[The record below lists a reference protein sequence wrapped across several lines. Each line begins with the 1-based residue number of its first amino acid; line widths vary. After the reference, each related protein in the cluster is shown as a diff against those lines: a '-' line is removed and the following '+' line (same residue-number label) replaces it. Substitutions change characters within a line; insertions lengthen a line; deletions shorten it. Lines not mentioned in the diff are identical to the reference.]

1 MATCDLETFQ
11 ESVMYI
17 MDPLSQSQQDDVA
30 EGSNF
35 TPQWREIPMHNK
47 SGTCTEFIVYT
58 NITFKRLSTQNYKIP
73 QAKFLDD
80 LAKLLDPDSND
91 ATCKNLSG
99 GCTKLLGVKRQDM
112 NMNFNGDNQYV
123 AEIRVSTMNTTD
135 RDNTIA
141 SLTHLSTNFQS
152 LKKNSGNESERYEVT
167 AMQTPKSVNVPISRD
182 QMLNKNKIKED
193 EIAPGYFKPLQT
205 QCKFEKH
212 RVGPNKGKVDR
223 TKPGKCTNWEGTSYA
238 NKTCLGLK
246 TCQDIPEYKF
256 RKGQFEQI
264 MQHVTDQTG
273 GLTWEPK
280 EENWEEIR
288 NEQIQAAHDLYDQQ
302 KMSTPTPTPTPTPG
316 SVDSSTPLSTEI
328 ESDNKPTVKPQGDCV
343 TDVNLDCV
351 DVDSFCPPGPP
362 LNEKDDSKE
371 TIKELLAAMGAS
383 ENCVTEATSSQDS
396 DLGSQIIKN
405 DFFTNQTA
413 VANANWWTGITVAA
427 SNTVN
432 NKTSVLND
440 FGTHE
445 SHVSNSIRES
455 AKSTACGNILVDI
468 SKVSTAVHNISCE
481 INKYVRNSKFAT
493 SSTASIK
500 ITAGGEGF
508 DRVYSDWNA
517 TTVRLQQNQSALQIE
532 QFKLL
537 SNNPTPELKEAL
549 IASLNT
555 AQKTLDRHLSKDPGS
570 VNIEGSQIAIIK
582 NTKIKAVNQLQQRS
596 KELIKTNFDS
606 LVKTIAENEI
616 SQNFQGATLTPQ
628 TKAAFNNVAN
638 NVLTDEQN
646 KKDDTEIEE
655 TFEVDE
661 AGDIVIS
668 GLTQVNLIG
677 TSITIESNIEI
688 INKGL
693 VEKARERAEEIAVKF
708 AAEQTKTFNQ
718 TQSGE
723 GRDYSTILH
732 ALAGLQDDPGGRGH
746 FAQNII
752 AVFVPITIIIIA
764 IIAVPLALI
773 IFRRKKK
780 TPENYQPGPPLPAG
794 PGPPYP
800 PLSAGPGPGPAQGS
814 YPQVN
819 SAYDSSVSQPYY
831 NGTKLIKKLLK
842 KK

>member
-17 MDPLSQSQQDDVA
+17 MDPLSKSQEDDVA
-30 EGSNF
+30 AGSNF

-182 QMLNKNKIKED
+182 QMLIKNKIKED

-212 RVGPNKGKVDR
+212 RTGPNRGKVNR
-223 TKPGKCTNWEGTSYA
+223 TKPGRCTNLEGTPDA
-238 NKTCLGLK
+238 NKQCLGLK
-246 TCQDIPEYKF
+246 DCQAGDEYKF
-256 RKGQFEQI
+256 RKAQFQGV
-264 MQHVTDQTG
+264 MNYVTTQTEG
-273 GLTWEPK
+273 KTWEPVDP
-280 EENWEEIR
+280 EWEQKR
-288 NEQIQAAHDLYDQQ
+288 NEQIQAAHQLYDQQ
-302 KMSTPTPTPTPTPG
+302 KMSPPSPNPTPTPG
-316 SVDSSTPLSTEI
+316 GANSSTPLSTEI

-396 DLGSQIIKN
+396 EASSFEDLGSQIIKN

-537 SNNPTPELKEAL
+537 SHNPTPVLKEAL

-555 AQKTLDRHLSKDPGS
+555 AQKTLDTHLSKDPGS

-582 NTKIKAVNQLQQRS
+582 NTKINAVHQLQQKS
-596 KELIKTNFDS
+596 KDLIKTNFDS
-606 LVKTIAENEI
+606 LVKSIAENQI

-628 TKAAFNNVAN
+628 TKAVFNNVSDSVLN
-638 NVLTDEQN
+638 NSQARQ
-646 KKDDTEIEE
+646 DDTEIEE
-655 TFEVDE
+655 TFTVDE
-661 AGDIVIS
+661 KGDIIVS
-668 GLTQVNLIG
+668 GN
-677 TSITIESNIEI
+677 S
-688 INKGL
+688 K
-693 VEKARERAEEIAVKF
+693 
-708 AAEQTKTFNQ
+708 
-718 TQSGE
+718 
-723 GRDYSTILH
+723 
-732 ALAGLQDDPGGRGH
+732 QD
-746 FAQNII
+746 N
-752 AVFVPITIIIIA
+752 
-764 IIAVPLALI
+764 
-773 IFRRKKK
+773 
-780 TPENYQPGPPLPAG
+780 
-794 PGPPYP
+794 
-800 PLSAGPGPGPAQGS
+800 
-814 YPQVN
+814 
-819 SAYDSSVSQPYY
+819 
-831 NGTKLIKKLLK
+831 
-842 KK
+842 